1 VPVTND
7 AVDGDSYY
15 SFDYNGVHF
24 VTLNTNDN
32 KESDD
37 NTNCGAIGE
46 EQMKWIKENIEQAR
60 ADGAEWVVLNYHK
73 PLYSK
78 SYHSLQDEVR
88 QALGCWMTQEDMDYY
103 NDLLTY
109 GNQ

>member
-1 VPVTND
+1 MPVTND

-37 NTNCGAIGE
+37 NPNCGAIGE
-46 EQMKWIKENIEQAR
+46 EQMKWIKENIEQVR

-78 SYHSLQDEVR
+78 SYHSLQAEVR
-88 QALGCWMTQEDMDYY
+88 QALGWMTQEDMDYY